1 MDENTEQAEQAE
13 KPKRT
18 RRTKKATEE
27 TTLPPV
33 VNRSKDEET
42 TDAPKTTRRGKGT
55 RKTAYKVTTALLNVR
70 KSASL
75 DSDLAG
81 EPVKI
86 GDVLDVLD
94 VSEVS
99 DGWGKVSNGYVMMK
113 FLEEVKDNE

>member
-18 RRTKKATEE
+18 RRTKKATTEE

-42 TDAPKTTRRGKGT
+42 TDAPKTTRRDKGT
-55 RKTAYKVTTALLNVR
+55 RKTAYKVCTALLNVR
-70 KSASL
+70 KAASL
-75 DSDLAG
+75 DSELAG

-86 GDVLDVLD
+86 GDVLDVSD
-94 VSEVS
+94 VS

-113 FLEEVKDNE
+113 FLEEVKDND